1 MTPPIAFI
9 SCEEVIR
16 SVWDYLDEEIDQDG
30 KERIRRHLELC
41 DHCRDHYTFEGR
53 LLHSLGRLLDDDG
66 NDATAT
72 LRERIVRALTEHGYS
87 RK

>member
-1 MTPPIAFI
+1 MTIDFI
-9 SCEEVIR
+9 SCEDVIR
-16 SVWDYLDEEIDQDG
+16 SVWDYLDEEIDRDR
-30 KERIRRHLELC
+30 KDRIRQHLELC

-53 LLHSLGRLLDDDG
+53 FLHSLGHLLDDDG